1 MKSMSADLGP
11 CLKPV
16 LSMAQPWEL
25 SRNTNGPSSIVFF
38 SLQIVIRNLFQRL
51 TFNFPFYVTSQETTQ
66 TIDFSVKISPIP
78 SDESTVWKMHLLLDC
93 GLLLTSE
100 GTQRP
105 RLEMSLLQC
114 RSGCWCIAET

>member
-66 TIDFSVKISPIP
+66 TIDFSVKISPFPVPVYVPDSFCAQSSITMVK
-78 SDESTVWKMHLLLDC
+78 SHHN
-93 GLLLTSE
+93 
-100 GTQRP
+100 
-105 RLEMSLLQC
+105 
-114 RSGCWCIAET
+114 